1 MKNVAL
7 VACTAL
13 TLLAGSAQAA
23 IVSVSLPNLQIAPPP
38 VANFPALTFP
48 DAVAWD
54 EQQGV
59 PVSAGVLANLTV
71 NPGNSGSP
79 TPGMVVGVF
88 DSHFIHWGHFTGVAA
103 SGTVTFSG
111 PIEAVIYGDTLLNL
125 SDPTFG
131 ALGTVYPTGQPLRG
145 LNNNSF
151 IAISGNTLTFNFNP
165 VAGATEV
172 EQVRVLTRPV
182 PAPGAA
188 ALAGLGGLLIARR
201 RRA

>member
-1 MKNVAL
+1 MKTAAIVIVSAL
-7 VACTAL
+7 AIA
-13 TLLAGSAQAA
+13 AGSANA
-23 IVSVSLPNLQIAPPP
+23 IITSVSLPNLQIAPPP
-38 VANFPALTFP
+38 VANFPALAFP

-59 PVSAGVLANLTV
+59 VVSAGVFANLTV

-79 TPGMVVGVF
+79 TPGVVAGLF

-103 SGTVTFSG
+103 SGTITFNN
-111 PIEAVIYGDTLLNL
+111 PIAAVIYGDTPLDL

-131 ALGTVYPTGQPLRG
+131 ALGTVYPTTQPLRG

-151 IAISGNTLTFNFNP
+151 ISIVGNTLTFNFNP

-172 EQVRVLTRPV
+172 EQVRVLTRPI
-182 PAPGAA
+182 PAPGAI
-188 ALAGLGGLLIARR
+188 ALAGLGGLMVFRR